1 MGGMMGGGDT
11 GSSQQTSKVELPPWV
26 DAAAQSNYGMAQN
39 IANKPYKAYGGP
51 EVAGL
56 APEFYQAQ
64 GMLGNLDD
72 YYGNYGGATDTFN
85 RLTGFNARDVNA
97 PTVTA
102 DMLKNTDLNPY
113 LNPYIENVENRA
125 VDTMTR
131 SGQAA
136 QNKIAADAAHGGSAF
151 GSRQAV
157 QQAVQGAETSRG
169 IGDMSAQLRM
179 QGYDKAT
186 ANAMADLDRKLKA
199 ETQTGA
205 WNMEGQRANQA
216 ADISG
221 AGIQADAARGLT
233 STADAAQKAQMN
245 EILQYLGIGQM
256 SQAQTQ
262 KEYDNKKQRWE
273 DRQNAPTEKLNL
285 LLATLGMSPYGKT
298 ETTTKDSETKSGG
311 GAAAMGGGFL
321 EMLPAILALSDR
333 SMKTDIEKLGVDPQ
347 TDLPIYAYRYKK
359 DPKTYPKA
367 VGVMAQDVE
376 KKYPKAV
383 RKIAGKRVVD
393 LKMIADI

>member
-26 DAAAQSNYGMAQN
+26 DAAAQSNYGMAQS
-39 IANKPYKAYGGP
+39 IANKPFKQYGGP

-56 APEFYQAQ
+56 APEFYSAQ

-97 PTVTA
+97 PTVKA
-102 DMLKNTDLNPY
+102 DMLKNTDLSAY

-125 VDTMTR
+125 VGAAER
-131 SGQAA
+131 SGTQA

-151 GSRQAV
+151 GSRQAL
-157 QQAVQGAETSRG
+157 QQAVQGAETTRG
-169 IGDMSAQLRM
+169 IGDLSAQLRM

-199 ETQTGA
+199 ETQTGQ
-205 WNMEGQRANQA
+205 WSMEGQRANQA

-262 KEYDNKKQRWE
+262 KEYDNKKARWE
-273 DRQNAPTEKLNL
+273 ERQNAPTEKLNL

-311 GAAAMGGGFL
+311 GGAAIAGGIVS
-321 EMLPAILALSDR
+321 MLPALMALSDR
-333 SMKTDIEKLGVDPQ
+333 SMKTDIEKLGVDPV
-347 TDLPIYAYRYKK
+347 TDLPVYAYRYKK